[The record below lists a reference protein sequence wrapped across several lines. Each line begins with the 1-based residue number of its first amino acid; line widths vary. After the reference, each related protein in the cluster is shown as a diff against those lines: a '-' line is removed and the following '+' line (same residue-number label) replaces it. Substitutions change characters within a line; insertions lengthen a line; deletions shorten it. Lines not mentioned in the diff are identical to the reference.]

1 LTRLF
6 HFEVRSE
13 TNLNVPLAQTL
24 ASLLTF
30 CLSYPTL
37 SDNELLSCK
46 LYWRGCYCMSMLI
59 PHSDLSRVEP
69 IHEAQHTIP
78 PTLLCSAEQSCTDSC
93 QRNLARLSDT
103 KALVLKEIQLL
114 PALACISSR
123 GMISTAQWL
132 RATKSTFTPYEPA
145 HRRSPEMALSP
156 IESLRSREH
165 GARKSHVRF
174 NFQHNRQ
181 TPNHNA
187 HRRNSHPAVF
197 PQLTC
202 CLERMASPFCCFQLP
217 WPGVLPLTLI

>member
-1 LTRLF
+1 MLQIQFRTWI
-6 HFEVRSE
+6 
-13 TNLNVPLAQTL
+13 QI
-24 ASLLTF
+24 
-30 CLSYPTL
+30 SYTVF
-37 SDNELLSCK
+37 K
-46 LYWRGCYCMSMLI
+46 ILYDCDMNIWRHIQYCREFRIGKPVQVMWG
-59 PHSDLSRVEP
+59 
-69 IHEAQHTIP
+69 
-78 PTLLCSAEQSCTDSC
+78 
-93 QRNLARLSDT
+93 
-103 KALVLKEIQLL
+103 IQLSSKMANSSNL
-114 PALACISSR
+114 IICAALACISSTR
-123 GMISTAQWL
+123 MISTAQWL

-202 CLERMASPFCCFQLP
+202 CLEKMASPFCCFQLP
-217 WPGVLPLTLI
+217 WPGMLPLTLT